1 MTDSSLPSAAAPD
14 SRQPDERQAP
24 SSNIVLRR
32 VLVLASVFAG
42 IVAVVAAIIGF
53 IVSGGEGVAGALV
66 GAVLALL
73 FSGVTA
79 ASILFANR
87 FHRSE
92 QYLAIFFGVVL
103 GGWIVKFV
111 VFLVAAFLLRD
122 QPWLDPTVLF
132 LTMVIS
138 VIGSLVIDVVVI
150 GRSRIPVVSDL
161 PPSRQ

>member
-1 MTDSSLPSAAAPD
+1 MPDSSLPAPGAAVPD
-14 SRQPDERQAP
+14 DRPAP
-24 SSNIVLRR
+24 SSNVPLRR
-32 VLVLASVFAG
+32 ILILASIFAG
-42 IVAVVAAIIGF
+42 IVAVVAAVIGF
-53 IVSGGEGVAGALV
+53 VVSGGEGVAGALV

-111 VFLVAAFLLRD
+111 LFLVAAFVLRD

-132 LTMVIS
+132 LTMVVS